1 MSIIVSKEDIKR
13 YLKLDIFSE
22 LTILKEKVRMFEK
35 KYKCSLKE
43 FEKRIKKSDKEV
55 FEEWDD
61 YIEWKGYVKRIQEL
75 EQKMRAIDNATDF
88 KIIETKQSHKK
99 F

>member
-88 KIIETKQSHKK
+88 KIIETK
-99 F
+99 

>member
-61 YIEWKGYVKRIQEL
+61 YIEWIGYVKRIQEL
-75 EQKMRAIDNATDF
+75 EQKMRDIDNATDF
-88 KIIETKQSHKK
+88 KIIETE
-99 F
+99 